1 MSTQQGGGQLPVLWP
16 ADVKSFADPCACP
29 RENTRDTQPEPVQQE
44 SDIMLFPL
52 SVCLP
57 RDRRP
62 EFGGALFSLCAR
74 RNPSAML
81 RKRTNRIP
89 AQDFATFYF
98 LILSFKASAN
108 LDRMRLPVA
117 SAPYAMSAVNFC
129 QPLGASTL
137 ILAEKVRTTCLS
149 WQVSVVECRMGN
161 LFLFV

>member
-1 MSTQQGGGQLPVLWP
+1 LPVLWP

-74 RNPSAML
+74 RNPSAMQ
-81 RKRTNRIP
+81 RKRTTRFRHLLLSDNFFQGVREPGQDAAPCSQRAIRHVSRELLP
-89 AQDFATFYF
+89 ASWRVHAHPGGKSQNYVFELAG
-98 LILSFKASAN
+98 ICGRMPHGKPLSF
-108 LDRMRLPVA
+108 
-117 SAPYAMSAVNFC
+117 C
-129 QPLGASTL
+129 
-137 ILAEKVRTTCLS
+137 LAEFFV
-149 WQVSVVECRMGN
+149 VS
-161 LFLFV
+161 